1 MIDFINSVIDGNLP
15 EILGDLYTPTVAA
28 VAASWAIIAFGGAV
42 SVFSHLFE
50 IILNFGGRRKW

>member
-1 MIDFINSVIDGNLP
+1 MIDFISGIIDGNLP
-15 EILGDLYTPTVAA
+15 EILGDLYAPTVAA

-50 IILNFGGRRKW
+50 VILNYRRR